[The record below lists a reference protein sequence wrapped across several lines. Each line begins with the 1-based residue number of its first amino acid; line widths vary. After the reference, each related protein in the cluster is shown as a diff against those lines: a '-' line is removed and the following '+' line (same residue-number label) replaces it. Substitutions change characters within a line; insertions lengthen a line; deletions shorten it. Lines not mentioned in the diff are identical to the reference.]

1 MCGLV
6 PPSVLPPSY
15 PWRRFLFGG
24 VGDAEDKTGSPVR
37 TRESALHILD
47 TFLTWLRKWSQK
59 QSSSLSLCGSLS
71 VDSFL
76 DLAGCYN
83 PSKCPTHQPASRLGR
98 EQRGNTGSPEM
109 LLTQRE
115 GEPSSPLPA
124 LDHHQL
130 YSANDSRKIQT
141 SLEQGTK
148 NTANSPVINSISSIY
163 LGS

>member
-6 PPSVLPPSY
+6 PPSVPPPSY
-15 PWRRFLFGG
+15 PWRRVLFGG
-24 VGDAEDKTGSPVR
+24 VGDAETKRAAQQPMR

-59 QSSSLSLCGSLS
+59 QSSSLSLCGSLP

-76 DLAGCYN
+76 DLAGCYK
-83 PSKCPTHQPASRLGR
+83 PSKYPTHQPASRLGR
-98 EQRGNTGSPEM
+98 EQRGNTDSPEM

-124 LDHHQL
+124 LDHYQL
-130 YSANDSRKIQT
+130 YSAND
-141 SLEQGTK
+141 
-148 NTANSPVINSISSIY
+148 
-163 LGS
+163 